1 MYKLSSVLF
10 LLHVHDLLNI
20 HAAAAVIRSRRIEVI
35 VALQNVARVVGFD
48 LMKHNH
54 TIDFSLPSCQTKKK
68 YM

>member
-35 VALQNVARVVGFD
+35 VALQNVARVVGVWFD
-48 LMKHNH
+48 
-54 TIDFSLPSCQTKKK
+54 DAQ
-68 YM
+68 